1 MDKATTAKEPQP
13 VEDSDKPLTDR
24 QERFVVEYLGCANG
38 AEAARRAGYSEHTAR
53 EMACENLTKP
63 NIKSAIDRKRSELM
77 GDKEDKVDWLIGKLT
92 EEATAEGNTDSTRV
106 RALEILGKVFGAYAP
121 EKTEITQFDATFL
134 ADLEE
139 DSVETV
145 SQNNELH

>member
-1 MDKATTAKEPQP
+1 
-13 VEDSDKPLTDR
+13 
-24 QERFVVEYLGCANG
+24 
-38 AEAARRAGYSEHTAR
+38 
-53 EMACENLTKP
+53 
-63 NIKSAIDRKRSELM
+63 M
-77 GDKEDKVDWLIGKLT
+77 GQKEDKVDWLIGKLT

-121 EKTEITQFDATFL
+121 EKTEITQFDANFL